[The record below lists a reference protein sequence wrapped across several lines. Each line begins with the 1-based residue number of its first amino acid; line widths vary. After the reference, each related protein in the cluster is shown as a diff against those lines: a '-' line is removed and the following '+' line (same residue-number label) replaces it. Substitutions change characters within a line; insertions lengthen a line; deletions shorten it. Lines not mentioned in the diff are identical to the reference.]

1 MRNVMRIGLLLLMLT
16 ALSEAQMFQ
25 TVAPERAELLQSG
38 KGKLYCPNCG
48 MNLVKFYKTSHAMKQ
63 KDGSTHQYCSIHCL
77 AEANDVINPDT
88 KVVDVA
94 SLKFIEA
101 FTATYVVGSSK
112 KGTMTMNSKYAFKT
126 KAEAEAFAKTNGGKV
141 MDFAQTVQ
149 LAADDI
155 YKDNKMVEKKRA
167 MAAGKGKMMFS
178 KMCKQENLPH
188 FHSIAEAKTYI
199 ADSGICGTLKDKQY
213 QAIAIYLSR
222 KEGASHQHSDAI
234 AVPKDAK
241 CPVCGMFVAK
251 YPKWAAEVQID
262 GYTHYYDGVKD
273 MMKFYFKPA
282 DYHKKATQ
290 SMITKVL
297 VTDYYTLKAVDA
309 KSAWYV
315 IGSNIHGPMGHEL
328 VPFGN
333 KTDAEAFK
341 KDHYGK
347 KVVSFEQITPEMVR
361 ALDE

>member
-1 MRNVMRIGLLLLMLT
+1 MRNMIKVLLLLL
-16 ALSEAQMFQ
+16 LVVSSSEAKMFQ
-25 TVAPERAELLQSG
+25 MVEPEKAELLQSG

-88 KVVDVA
+88 KVVDVT
-94 SLKFIEA
+94 SLKFIDA

-112 KGTMTMNSKYAFKT
+112 KGTMTMNSKYAFAT
-126 KAEAEAFAKTNGGKV
+126 KAEAEAFAKANGGKV
-141 MDFAQTVQ
+141 MGFAEAVQT
-149 LAADDI
+149 AADDI

-167 MAAGKGKMMFS
+167 MAAEKGKMMFS
-178 KMCKQENLPH
+178 KMCKQTNLPA
-188 FHSIAEAKTYI
+188 FASIAEAKTHI
-199 ADSGICGTLKDKQY
+199 ADSGVCGTLKDKQY

-222 KEGASHQHSDAI
+222 KEGMSHKHSDVI
-234 AVPKDAK
+234 SVPKDAK

-262 GYTHYYDGVKD
+262 GYTHYFDGVKD

-282 DYHKKATQ
+282 SFHKKATQ
-290 SMITKVL
+290 SMITKML
-297 VTDYYTLKAVDA
+297 VSDYYTLKAVDA

-315 IGSNIHGPMGHEL
+315 IGSNVHGPMGHEL
-328 VPFGN
+328 IPFGN
-333 KTDAEAFK
+333 KKDAQAFEN
-341 KDHYGK
+341 DHYGK
-347 KVVSFEQITPEMVR
+347 QVVSFDQITPEMVR